1 MLHKCPA
8 VISNHDLK
16 YLQSGQN
23 PNIWMKYSSQNS
35 STLHPIQT
43 VYWSFLFAQHTKY
56 FFLLMLQFYLDNFSR
71 FRQRKE
77 CFPGK
82 FDHKWRLYYPDHQR
96 VGWNHG
102 IRLDLTMVHRIHSV
116 LHWPRSIPPPSV
128 RGFLICWKQ
137 GIWVIY
143 DSLYESLISFLI
155 QC

>member
-35 STLHPIQT
+35 SKLHPIQT
-43 VYWSFLFAQHTKY
+43 VYLNFLFAQHTKY
-56 FFLLMLQFYLDNFSR
+56 FFLLMLQFYLDNFCR

-102 IRLDLTMVHRIHSV
+102 IRLDLTMVYRML
-116 LHWPRSIPPPSV
+116 LHENCIMKIEWWPKYV
-128 RGFLICWKQ
+128 TWL
-137 GIWVIY
+137 
-143 DSLYESLISFLI
+143 SLGRFSSSG
-155 QC
+155 QKTTK